1 MNNLLRASKAFL
13 GRNASTI
20 LTCIGGAGVIATSVM
35 AVKAT
40 PKAIKLLDVAEEEKG
55 EELTIGEKVQVAG
68 SVYIPSILMGAST
81 LACIFG
87 ANILNHRKQTALI
100 SAYALLDNSYKEYKN
115 KVKELYGEEV
125 ESEVIQSIAK
135 DKYAEQD
142 ISVSDNKQLFFDYYS
157 GRYFEST
164 MEEVI
169 ASEYAV
175 NRTISLTGEC
185 SLSTYYEALDI
196 PSVEH
201 GEYLGWSAGG
211 LQMMAWSD
219 WLDFEHEKVVLEDG
233 LECCIIK
240 MSVEPMYE
248 CGYY

>member
-1 MNNLLRASKAFL
+1 
-13 GRNASTI
+13 
-20 LTCIGGAGVIATSVM
+20 M

-40 PKAIKLLDVAEEEKG
+40 PKAIKLIEHAEEEKG
-55 EELTIGEKVQVAG
+55 EKLTTGEKVQVAG
-68 SVYIPSILMGAST
+68 PVYIPSILIGAST

-87 ANILNHRKQTALI
+87 ANALNQKKQAALM

-115 KVKELYGEEV
+115 KVKELYGEEA
-125 ESEVIQSIAK
+125 ESEVIKGIAK
-135 DKYAEQD
+135 DKYDERD
-142 ISVSDNKQLFFDYYS
+142 ISVSDNNQLFFDYYS
-157 GRYFEST
+157 GQYFEST

-169 ASEYAV
+169 AAEYAV

-185 SLSTYYEALDI
+185 SLSLYYEALDI

-201 GEYLGWSAGG
+201 GDYLGWSAGG

-219 WLDFEHEKVVLEDG
+219 WLDFEHEKVILEDG